1 MLKKKIHEIARMPK
15 DKFEKDIDRLVRR
28 LKKEAK
34 LGVRWLFFY
43 TYKDKMDAMLHVCDV
58 IALAFIAW
66 RVFGR

>member
-43 TYKDKMDAMLHVCDV
+43 TYKDKMDAMFHIFDV
-58 IALAFIAW
+58 ICLVYIAW
-66 RVFGR
+66 RVWR